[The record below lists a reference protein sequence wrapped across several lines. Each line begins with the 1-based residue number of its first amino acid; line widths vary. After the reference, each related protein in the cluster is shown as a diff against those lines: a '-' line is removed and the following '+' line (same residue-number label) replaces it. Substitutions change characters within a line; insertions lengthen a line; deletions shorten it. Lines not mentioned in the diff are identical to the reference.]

1 MFGGRLRAPAS
12 SCVSHRGRRREKC
25 PPDPAANQ
33 LCPPR
38 SAKVEL
44 GGLGCGIRIFA
55 RKGRVRKDTAQ
66 DAGFGLDHGV
76 RVSLPILPRP
86 HPKSQHPGITHR
98 AGRPAPGGSPPYP
111 APPHPQSRETGK
123 PGVEYQLEFEEKSG
137 QRHPLLPHYSSLMD
151 DYFFIFPRPSL
162 TVPLLF
168 PHNRPKELGGRPN
181 SNHLRITP
189 ASDLCTQQTRQARV
203 RNLILLYTPFSAV
216 KRKREIF
223 RAPFWPYR
231 PLWAVARAPSG
242 GHWRDC
248 RRAVSGLE

>member
-66 DAGFGLDHGV
+66 DAGFGLGHGV
-76 RVSLPILPRP
+76 RVPLPILPRP

-151 DYFFIFPRPSL
+151 DYFFYFPKA
-162 TVPLLF
+162 F
-168 PHNRPKELGGRPN
+168 PHSSFTVSPQQTKRVRWATKFKPPQNNTSFRSLYPADPAGSRQKPYPPLHSVFCGKEKTGDLP
-181 SNHLRITP
+181 SSLLALP
-189 ASDLCTQQTRQARV
+189 ASLGCGEG
-203 RNLILLYTPFSAV
+203 S
-216 KRKREIF
+216 
-223 RAPFWPYR
+223 
-231 PLWAVARAPSG
+231 LW
-242 GHWRDC
+242 WT
-248 RRAVSGLE
+248 LERL